1 MIIKCQYP
9 QKIFIDDENDKTQL
23 QNIFGKNINCKVGE
37 WFDTKDM
44 ENTEYEDST
53 QVILN
58 NHKITQNYKK
68 IAKNGSKNDNFCIF
82 YEKNDNFSSNNKR
95 KSQSEIYIVKPLDT
109 FDSVAKKLNISV
121 QEVKFFAKTKHLF
134 VGQKIHIQKS

>member
-9 QKIFIDDENDKTQL
+9 QKIYIEDEDTKIHIE
-23 QNIFGKNINCKVGE
+23 NIFGKNSRCKVGE

-44 ENTEYEDST
+44 EIFTYE
-53 QVILN
+53 N
-58 NHKITQNYKK
+58 NSQLLQNNSKITQIYEKN
-68 IAKNGSKNDNFCIF
+68 AKNGSKNDNFCIF
-82 YEKNDNFSSNNKR
+82 YEKNDNFSSNNNEKN
-95 KSQSEIYIVKPLDT
+95 QSKIYIVKPLDT

-121 QEVKFFAKTKHLF
+121 EEVKFFAKTKHLF